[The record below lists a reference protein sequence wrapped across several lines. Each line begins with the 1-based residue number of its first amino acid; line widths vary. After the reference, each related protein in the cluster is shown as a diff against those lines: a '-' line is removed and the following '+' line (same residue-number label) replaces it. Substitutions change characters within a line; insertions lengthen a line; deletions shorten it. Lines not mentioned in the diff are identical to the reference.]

1 MIMTNKNTRKNAT
14 SNKYWENETPIIT
27 ETNFGEVHYFKEAGK
42 IQLYPV
48 YEDKDGELKLGR
60 ACVWDNN
67 EMEADDAVRL
77 VYALMQGLI
86 DVGVENDAFSD
97 AYSLLG
103 DYINENPINED
114 EEELDPDFEDD
125 DEEEEI
131 DYSELSLKEL
141 KTLCMEREIEIP
153 KNIGTP
159 AKGSKQRL
167 IELLEAYDEDNAD
180 DENDDEEEEIETKF
194 VGKNL
199 VYEDGKIRKANK
211 KVRKVYLDWAEDV
224 IEWANYIAEEIAKIS
239 EMPTKTQKQ
248 KKAQDAVYAELKDN
262 VAEWITEWEDE
273 DIMAQ
278 IEEITHDMMLGKNGT
293 VVERGMR
300 GMIAMLKIVDG
311 MDL

>member
-42 IQLYPV
+42 IQMYPV

-86 DVGVENDAFSD
+86 DVGVENDAFND

-103 DYINENPINED
+103 DYINENPID
-114 EEELDPDFEDD
+114 ED
-125 DEEEEI
+125 DEEESDDVTLDEEFEDDEY
-131 DYSELSLKEL
+131 DYSEMSLAELKEL
-141 KTLCMEREIEIP
+141 CFEREIEIP
-153 KNIGTP
+153 KRTST
-159 AKGSKQRL
+159 KTL
-167 IELLEAYDEDNAD
+167 IKLLEAYDADNAD
-180 DENDDEEEEIETKF
+180 DEDEEEEEEIETKF

-199 VYEDGKIRKANK
+199 VYEDGKVRKANK

-262 VAEWITEWEDE
+262 VAEWVTEWEDE

-278 IEEITHDMMLGKNGT
+278 IEEVTHDMMLGKNGT

>member
-67 EMEADDAVRL
+67 DMEADDAVRL

-103 DYINENPINED
+103 DYINENPID
-114 EEELDPDFEDD
+114 ED
-125 DEEEEI
+125 DEEEESDDVTLDEEFEDEEY
-131 DYSELSLKEL
+131 DYSEMSLAELKEL
-141 KTLCMEREIEIP
+141 CFEREIEIP
-153 KNIGTP
+153 KRTST
-159 AKGSKQRL
+159 KTL
-167 IELLEAYDEDNAD
+167 IKLLEAYDADNAD
-180 DENDDEEEEIETKF
+180 DEDDDEEEEIETKF

-199 VYEDGKIRKANK
+199 VYEDGKVRKANK

-239 EMPTKTQKQ
+239 GMPTKTQKQ
-248 KKAQDAVYAELKDN
+248 KKAQDAVYAELRDN

-278 IEEITHDMMLGKNGT
+278 IEEVTHDMMLGKNGT

>member
-1 MIMTNKNTRKNAT
+1 MTNKNTRKNAT

-86 DVGVENDAFSD
+86 DVGIENDAFSD

-103 DYINENPINED
+103 DYINENPID
-114 EEELDPDFEDD
+114 ADAD
-125 DEEEEI
+125 DEEESDDDTTLDEEFEDEEY
-131 DYSELSLKEL
+131 DYSEMSLSELKEL
-141 KTLCMEREIEIP
+141 CFEREIEIP
-153 KNIGTP
+153 KRTST
-159 AKGSKQRL
+159 KTL
-167 IELLEAYDEDNAD
+167 IKLLEAYDEDNAD
-180 DENDDEEEEIETKF
+180 DEDDEKEMEFKF

-211 KVRKVYLDWAEDV
+211 KVRKVYLEWAYDV
-224 IEWANYIAEEIAKIS
+224 IEWANYIAEETAKLVQ
-239 EMPTKTQKQ
+239 MPTKTQKQ
-248 KKAQDAVYAELKDN
+248 KKAQDEVYTELKDN
-262 VAEWITEWEDE
+262 VMEWITEWEDE
-273 DIMAQ
+273 DV
-278 IEEITHDMMLGKNGT
+278 IEEIEEIVNDMMLGKNGT

-300 GMIAMLKIVDG
+300 GMMAMLKIVDG

>member
-67 EMEADDAVRL
+67 NMEADDAVRL

-97 AYSLLG
+97 AYSLLS
-103 DYINENPINED
+103 DYINENPID
-114 EEELDPDFEDD
+114 ED
-125 DEEEEI
+125 DEEESDDTTLDEEFEDEEY
-131 DYSELSLKEL
+131 DYSEMSLGELKEL
-141 KTLCMEREIEIP
+141 CFEREIEIP
-153 KNIGTP
+153 KRTST
-159 AKGSKQRL
+159 KTL
-167 IELLEAYDEDNAD
+167 IKLLEAYDADNAD
-180 DENDDEEEEIETKF
+180 DEDDDEDEEEEIETKF

-278 IEEITHDMMLGKNGT
+278 IEEITHDMMLSKNGT

-300 GMIAMLKIVDG
+300 GMIAMIKIVDG

>member
-67 EMEADDAVRL
+67 DMEADDAVRL

-86 DVGVENDAFSD
+86 DVGVENDAFND

-103 DYINENPINED
+103 DYINENPID
-114 EEELDPDFEDD
+114 ED
-125 DEEEEI
+125 DEEESDDVTLDEEFEDEEY
-131 DYSELSLKEL
+131 DYSEMSLAELKEL
-141 KTLCMEREIEIP
+141 CFEREIEIP
-153 KNIGTP
+153 KRTST
-159 AKGSKQRL
+159 KTL
-167 IELLEAYDEDNAD
+167 IKLLEAYDADNAD
-180 DENDDEEEEIETKF
+180 DEDEEEEEEIETKF

-199 VYEDGKIRKANK
+199 VYEDCKVRKANK

-278 IEEITHDMMLGKNGT
+278 IEEVTHDMMFGKNGT

>member
-67 EMEADDAVRL
+67 NMEADDAVRL

-103 DYINENPINED
+103 DYINENPID
-114 EEELDPDFEDD
+114 ED
-125 DEEEEI
+125 DEEESDDTTLDEEFEDEEY
-131 DYSELSLKEL
+131 DYSEMSLGEL
-141 KTLCMEREIEIP
+141 KKLCFEREIEIP
-153 KNIGTP
+153 KRTST
-159 AKGSKQRL
+159 KTL
-167 IELLEAYDEDNAD
+167 IKLLEAYDADNAD
-180 DENDDEEEEIETKF
+180 DEDDDEDEEEEIETKF

-211 KVRKVYLDWAEDV
+211 KVRKVYLELSEEI

-262 VAEWITEWEDE
+262 VAEWISEWED
-273 DIMAQ
+273 DIADKF
-278 IEEITHDMMLGKNGT
+278 EKITHDMMLGKNGT

-300 GMIAMLKIVDG
+300 GMIAMIKIVDG

>member
-42 IQLYPV
+42 IQMYPV

-86 DVGVENDAFSD
+86 DVGVENDAFND

-103 DYINENPINED
+103 DYINENPID
-114 EEELDPDFEDD
+114 ED
-125 DEEEEI
+125 DEEESDDVTLDEEFEDEEY
-131 DYSELSLKEL
+131 DYSEMSLAELKEL
-141 KTLCMEREIEIP
+141 CFEREIEIP
-153 KNIGTP
+153 KRTST
-159 AKGSKQRL
+159 KTL
-167 IELLEAYDEDNAD
+167 IKLLEAYDADNAD
-180 DENDDEEEEIETKF
+180 DEDEEEEEEIETKF

-199 VYEDGKIRKANK
+199 VYEDGKVRKANK

-262 VAEWITEWEDE
+262 VAEWVTEWEDE

-278 IEEITHDMMLGKNGT
+278 IEEVTHDMMLGKNGT